1 MSSDELFEAV
11 SHPLRIEIVKALAKK
26 PLRFADL
33 KRKLKISSSGL
44 LDFHLKIDD
53 LVAVNGEG
61 CYYLNESGY
70 AALTV
75 IESVSGYHKLRLAR
89 RRSFYLNLITCVLVN
104 IGAIWTASQLND
116 YAHWYAIILP
126 ITVAWT
132 AFYSYWTLVKR
143 GINLKG

>member
-1 MSSDELFEAV
+1 MIELYLSV
-11 SHPLRIEIVKALAKK
+11 SNNLWLIGHEFRRVIRGCVTSPKDRDRKGIGKK

-44 LDFHLKIDD
+44 LDFHLKKLDD

-104 IGAIWTASQLND
+104 IGAIWTASQLNN
-116 YAHWYAIILP
+116 YALWYAIILP
-126 ITVAWT
+126 ITVA
-132 AFYSYWTLVKR
+132 
-143 GINLKG
+143 